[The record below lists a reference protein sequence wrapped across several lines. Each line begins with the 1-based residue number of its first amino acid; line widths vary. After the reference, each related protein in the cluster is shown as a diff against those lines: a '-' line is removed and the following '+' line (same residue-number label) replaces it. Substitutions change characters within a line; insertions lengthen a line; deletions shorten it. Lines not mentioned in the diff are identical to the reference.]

1 MRVLWLA
8 VGALMVVAL
17 AGYSLLGYRSTGWV
31 VACRDSQA
39 GGLVDALSE
48 EGARLVWES
57 VTEVDGRLNLSCP
70 LSARVVIP
78 LPGGLNHTVEV
89 GRG

>member
-8 VGALMVVAL
+8 VGALTVVAL
-17 AGYSLLGYRSTGWV
+17 AGYALLGYLSPGWV

-39 GGLVDALSE
+39 GGLVDALNE
-48 EGARLVWES
+48 EGVRLVWEG

-70 LSARVVIP
+70 VSTRVVIP
-78 LPGGLNHTVEV
+78 LPEGLNHTVGVE
-89 GRG
+89 GG

>member
-8 VGALMVVAL
+8 VGALTVVTL
-17 AGYSLLGYRSTGWV
+17 AGYALLGYLSPGWV

-39 GGLVDALSE
+39 GGLVDALNE
-48 EGARLVWES
+48 EGVRLVWEG
-57 VTEVDGRLNLSCP
+57 VTEVDDRLNLSCP

-78 LPGGLNHTVEV
+78 LPEGLNHTVEV
-89 GRG
+89 GGG